1 MTYPRPYE
9 GITTLRGAIDHLN
22 DAFATQLEQASLQQ
36 TAPNEAIAGDSQV
49 REAFWALLSP
59 DDQRRF
65 FLRIVSDR
73 HFWPRLRSLVG
84 SPPYSFLRSEDEG
97 VLRAAGI
104 CKGRAHMSHIEAT
117 TTGYNEFG
125 KGHYEDA
132 VGRLYRMITK
142 EHPNANDLPW
152 TGLTAGV
159 RVVADVRV
167 KKHSTATKSAIAK
180 GARGSVAQ
188 EALVFPRVGDTLT
201 LRLVPALRASG
212 EKGDGEDTL
221 RARVDLGRQKAPA
234 SPVAR
239 LVLRVK

>member
-1 MTYPRPYE
+1 MLYPRPYE
-9 GITTLRGAIDHLN
+9 GVATLRGAIDFLN
-22 DAFATQLEQASLQQ
+22 DAFAAQRERAAAEQAP
-36 TAPNEAIAGDSQV
+36 PNEAIAGDSRV
-49 REAFWALLSP
+49 RDAFWALLPP
-59 DDQRRF
+59 DEQRKF
-65 FLRIVSDR
+65 FLRIIGDR

-84 SPPYSFLRSEDEG
+84 SPPYSFLRPEDEG

-104 CKGRAHMSHIEAT
+104 CRGRAKMAHVEPTA
-117 TTGYNEFG
+117 TGYSEFG

-142 EHPNANDLPW
+142 EQPNANDLPW
-152 TGLTAGV
+152 IGLATGV

-167 KKHSTATKSAIAK
+167 KKQSTAIKSAIAK
-180 GARGSVAQ
+180 GQRGAIAQ
-188 EALVFPRVGDTLT
+188 AALVFPRVGDTLT

-212 EKGDGEDTL
+212 GDGAGDDTL

-239 LVLRVK
+239 LVLSVE